1 MLGDEV
7 YLARVAPSEEEISDG
22 SKWEFY
28 AGGHGADAKW
38 AIGDV
43 AQARAPLTRNTVYEW
58 HPSRDF
64 ATWHRRCRW

>member
-43 AQARAPLTRNTVYEW
+43 AQVRAPLPRNTV
-58 HPSRDF
+58 
-64 ATWHRRCRW
+64 

>member
-43 AQARAPLTRNTVYEW
+43 AQARAPLPRN
-58 HPSRDF
+58 S
-64 ATWHRRCRW
+64 A